1 VIEVDVTAGAAGVG
15 DTGTA
20 PASRVSRD
28 LRIVPMLRHHLRE
41 VRRIDELVY
50 PKPWS
55 LSLFRQE
62 LSMTDTRVYVVAQV
76 GDVQVGHA
84 GMMLVV
90 GEGHITTVAVDP
102 QWQGCGIASRLLAA
116 QHRTAIAR
124 GVTAMTLEVR
134 VSNRRAI
141 GLYRRFGY
149 APAGVRRN
157 YYSEEGED
165 ALVMWAQDVHQP
177 AHAARLAGIE
187 RELRGG

>member
-1 VIEVDVTAGAAGVG
+1 VSINALGLDV
-15 DTGTA
+15 
-20 PASRVSRD
+20 
-28 LRIVPMLRHHLRE
+28 RIVPMQRHHLRE

-62 LSMTDTRVYVVAQV
+62 LAMTDTRVYVVAKI

-102 QWQGCGIASRLLAA
+102 EWQGRGIASRLLVA
-116 QHRTAIAR
+116 QHRTAIQR
-124 GVTAMTLEVR
+124 GATAMTLEVR

-141 GLYRRFGY
+141 DLYRRFGY

-165 ALVMWAQDVHQP
+165 ALVMWAHDVHQP
-177 AHAARLAGIE
+177 AHHERLAGIE
-187 RELRGG
+187 RELSGG